1 VPERVAVVTGG
12 AGAIGTS
19 TATALRETGH
29 RTVILDRAADA
40 LLGVMRTLA
49 VTLGADGGLVMR

>member
-29 RTVILDRAADA
+29 RTVILDRA
-40 LLGVMRTLA
+40 

>member
-1 VPERVAVVTGG
+1 
-12 AGAIGTS
+12 
-19 TATALRETGH
+19 
-29 RTVILDRAADA
+29 VILDRAADA